1 MHCQKVA
8 ASVTSWIFPALMIG
22 AALVLVSVLTSTLA
36 FRFGAPL
43 LFIFLGVG
51 MLAGEDGLGI
61 YFDNATAAYFIGST
75 ALAVILFDSGLNT
88 TWRSLRQVA
97 GPSFV
102 LASVGVALTAAL
114 TGAATHYA
122 FGLPWLDALLFG
134 AIVGSTDAA
143 AVFFLLRVGGIA
155 IRDNVRSTL
164 EIESGSNDPMA
175 IFLTL
180 LLVQV
185 IMIGGDAGDLSREL
199 LTGFVA
205 QMGRG
210 LLLGLAGG
218 YLIVLMANRLPLQG
232 ALYPIAI
239 LAAALTLFGLTG
251 ISEGSGFLA
260 VYVAGIVAG
269 NAGIGGLAGLRRF
282 LDGMTWL
289 AQIGMFLTFGL
300 LTTPSQFIGV
310 LLPATGVALA
320 LIFVARPL
328 AVWLCLIPFGYRRN
342 ETAFVSWVGL
352 RGAVSIMLGIIPL
365 TAGLENGQL
374 LFNAACVVVLVSLLV
389 QGWTIGPMA
398 RWLGVA
404 VPPRIGPV
412 ERFGLELPGTADH
425 ELIAYRVVAG
435 SPVLQGSRLPRW
447 ARPSLV
453 IREGR
458 SMRFQYAGRLQV
470 NDLVYMFVSPPFV
483 RLLDRLFA
491 SPKELAEGDEDFYG
505 KFVIDP
511 SQPLPALAEAYGLEL
526 PAGIADGLT
535 IGGFIGDRL
544 GGAVEVGDRVT
555 LGAVA
560 LIVRD
565 VGADGTASEV
575 GLAIEPEAGAPKLPL
590 FLSGREMWDALKTR
604 LRRKG

>member
-1 MHCQKVA
+1 MTV
-8 ASVTSWIFPALMIG
+8 WIFPALMIG

-51 MLAGEDGLGI
+51 MIAGEDGLGI
-61 YFDNATAAYFIGST
+61 YFDNANAAYFIGST

-88 TWRSLRQVA
+88 AWRSLRQVA
-97 GPSFV
+97 APSVV
-102 LASVGVALTAAL
+102 LASIGVALTAAL
-114 TGAATHYA
+114 TGIATHFA
-122 FGLPWLDALLFG
+122 FGLPWLDSLLFG

-143 AVFFLLRVGGIA
+143 AVFFLLRVGGIT

-185 IMIGGDAGDLSREL
+185 IMIGGDAGDLTREL
-199 LTGFVA
+199 LTGFIA

-218 YLIVLMANRLPLQG
+218 YLIVVMANRLSLQG

-251 ISEGSGFLA
+251 VSEGSGFLA
-260 VYVAGIVAG
+260 VYVAGIVCG

-300 LTTPSQFIGV
+300 LTTPSQFLGV
-310 LLPATGVALA
+310 LLPATAVAVA

-328 AVWLCLIPFGYRRN
+328 AVWLCLIPFGYRRR

-352 RGAVSIMLGIIPL
+352 RGAVSILLGIIPL
-365 TAGLENGQL
+365 TAGLANGQL
-374 LFNAACVVVLVSLLV
+374 LFNAACVVVLVSLVV
-389 QGWTIGPMA
+389 QGWTIGPVA
-398 RWLGVA
+398 RRLGVA

-412 ERFGLELPGTADH
+412 QRFGLELPGAADH
-425 ELIAYRVVAG
+425 ELIAYKVVKG
-435 SPVLQGSRLPRW
+435 SPVLQGQRLPRW

-453 IREGR
+453 IRDGR
-458 SMRFQYAGRLQV
+458 SMRFQYAGRLQED
-470 NDLVYMFVSPPFV
+470 DLVYMFVSPPFV

-505 KFVIDP
+505 KFTIDP

-526 PAGIADGLT
+526 PSVAGEGLT
-535 IGGFIGDRL
+535 IGGFISERL
-544 GGAVEVGDRVT
+544 GGVVEVSDRVT

-565 VGADGTASEV
+565 VGPD
-575 GLAIEPEAGAPKLPL
+575 
-590 FLSGREMWDALKTR
+590 
-604 LRRKG
+604 